1 MVACAGAKRTLN
13 RAGFSRVAAGWQDNS
28 RTMFVD
34 EAVIKVRAG
43 KGGHGCVAF
52 RREKFVPRGGPSGG
66 DGGDGGHVVLRS
78 TSRLS
83 TLTHFRFQ
91 PEQKAENGRHG
102 EGSDRTGRTGKDL
115 VLDVPP
121 GTLVYEEGTGEL
133 LCDFDGP
140 GREFVVAQGGRGGRG
155 NTRFKSSTNRA
166 PRFAEEGTEGQAI
179 KLRLTLKLLADVG
192 LVGFPNAGKST
203 LIARISSARPKI
215 ADYPFTTLQPNLG
228 VVDLGDFETFVVAD
242 IPGLIEGA
250 HQGQGLGDRFLRH
263 IERTKILVHL
273 VDLSDATGRDPVRDY
288 KVVAHELASFSQLLS
303 EKQCIVAGTKLDA
316 MQDPKRM
323 EALKEHCA
331 SLRLAFQPISSVTGK
346 GIDPLLRMIGQ
357 LVRETRV
364 AAREARAA
372 SEAPVSW
379 ESLDKRQATEA
390 LQ

>member
-1 MVACAGAKRTLN
+1 
-13 RAGFSRVAAGWQDNS
+13 
-28 RTMFVD
+28 MFVD

-52 RREKFVPRGGPSGG
+52 RREKYVPRGGPA
-66 DGGDGGHVVLRS
+66 GGDGGHGGHIVLRS

-102 EGSDRTGRTGKDL
+102 EGSNRTGRTGRSL

-121 GTLVYEEGTGEL
+121 GTLVFDEDTGEL
-133 LCDFDGP
+133 LHDFDRP
-140 GREFVVAQGGRGGRG
+140 DREFRTAQGGRGGRG
-155 NTRFKSSTNRA
+155 NTHFKSSTNRA
-166 PRFAEEGTEGQAI
+166 PRFAEEGTEGEALT
-179 KLRLTLKLLADVG
+179 LRLSLKLLADVG

-228 VVDLGDFETFVVAD
+228 VVDLGDFDTFLVAD

-250 HQGQGLGDRFLRH
+250 HEGHGLGDRFLRH

-288 KVVAHELASFSQLLS
+288 EIIANELASFSPRLA
-303 EKQCIVAGTKLDA
+303 EKPCIVAGTKLDA
-316 MQDPKRM
+316 MQEPQRR
-323 EALKEHCA
+323 EALRRHCA
-331 SLRLAFQPISSVTGK
+331 SRNLAFQAISSVTGR
-346 GIDPLLRMIGQ
+346 GIDSLLREVGQ
-357 LVRETRV
+357 RVRD
-364 AAREARAA
+364 AREAERERPANAPAA
-372 SEAPVSW
+372 TGWKP
-379 ESLDKRQATEA
+379 LDAQQSKEA